1 MKKAA
6 SVLILLSLV
15 SVLHAHLISPTPNG
29 AILPHKTAA
38 LFVAGKL
45 PIDEESAPRDVDA
58 SAGFGLF
65 NRFDIEFISYFGS
78 AFALNLNI
86 LAIEETRIK
95 PRVAFGIENIAL
107 DSYISSFGKGT
118 DTRWEQTVYETR
130 NPERFS
136 LYGLVGKEIGISD
149 FSVGIG
155 RGRFV
160 GYGTWTRMLNTD
172 FYSDET
178 HSDAFGIFLEWQLF
192 DIMGAKP
199 YFSIDGRNYAY
210 GIRFDHRF
218 FSIAGGV
225 MTPNS
230 LQGDDAKQSI
240 FTVGMGLYTKQ
251 IFGEHRISEI
261 GILKGRVYD
270 EKTVK
275 SLSAMVTISG
285 PGDFYTTLDA
295 PNGSYTIE
303 LKEGIYDVHIA
314 VDGYYWK
321 EKTVNVAA
329 GGILYC
335 NFKLKKQPKTILE
348 PEE

>member
-1 MKKAA
+1 MKKTVLAFI
-6 SVLILLSLV
+6 LILAV
-15 SVLHAHLISPTPNG
+15 SAAYGNLITPTPNG
-29 AILPHKTAA
+29 IILPHKTAA
-38 LFVAGKL
+38 FFVSGKL
-45 PIDEESAPRDVDA
+45 PVDEESAPRDIDI

-65 NRFDIEFISYFGS
+65 NRFDVEFISYFAS

-86 LAIEETRIK
+86 LAIEEDRTK

-107 DSYISSFGKGT
+107 DSYISSYGKGT
-118 DTRWEQTVYETR
+118 DTRWENTAYETR

-136 LYGLVGKEIGISD
+136 VYGLVGKRIGISD
-149 FSVGIG
+149 FTVGIG

-160 GYGTWTRMLNTD
+160 GYGIWTKMLNTD

-178 HSDAFGIFLEWQLF
+178 HSDAVGIFLECQLF
-192 DIMGAKP
+192 NIMGAKP

-210 GIRFDHRF
+210 GIKFDHRF
-218 FSIAGGV
+218 FSVQGGV

-230 LQGDDAKQSI
+230 LQGDDVKQSI

-251 IFGEHRISEI
+251 IFGESYISEM

-275 SLSAMVTISG
+275 SLPAMVTISG
-285 PGDFYTTLDA
+285 AGDFYTTIDA
-295 PNGSYTIE
+295 SNGSYTIE
-303 LKEGIYDVHIA
+303 LKEGIYDVHVS
-314 VDGYYWK
+314 VDGYFWK

-335 NFKLKKQPKTILE
+335 NFKLKKRPATIIE

>member
-1 MKKAA
+1 MKRITAIIFLM
-6 SVLILLSLV
+6 LIV
-15 SVLHAHLISPTPNG
+15 SVAQGNLITPTPAG
-29 AILPHKTAA
+29 RILPHKTAA
-38 LFVAGKL
+38 FFISGKL
-45 PIDEESAPRDVDA
+45 PIDEESAPRDIDI

-65 NRFDIEFISYFGS
+65 NRFDLEFVSYFGS

-86 LAIEETRIK
+86 LAIEEDRTK
-95 PRVAFGIENIAL
+95 PRIAFGIENIAL
-107 DSYISSFGKGT
+107 DKYLSSFGKGT
-118 DTRWEQTVYETR
+118 DTRWENTVYETR
-130 NPERFS
+130 NPEWFS
-136 LYGLVGKEIGISD
+136 LYGLVGKRIGISD

-160 GYGTWTRMLNTD
+160 GYGTWTEMLNSD
-172 FYSDET
+172 LYSDEK

-192 DIMGAKP
+192 NIMGAKP

-218 FSIAGGV
+218 FSITGGV

-230 LQGDDAKQSI
+230 LLGDDIKQSI
-240 FTVGMGLYTKQ
+240 FSVGMGLYTKQ
-251 IFGEHRISEI
+251 IFGESYISEM

-275 SLSAMVTISG
+275 SLPAMVTIAG
-285 PGDFYTTLDA
+285 TGDFYTTIDA

-303 LKEGIYDVHIA
+303 LKEGIYDVH
-314 VDGYYWK
+314 VSVEGYYWK

-335 NFKLKKQPKTILE
+335 NFKLKKRPKNIIE

>member
-1 MKKAA
+1 MKRACT
-6 SVLILLSLV
+6 VLFLILAAAGVNASL
-15 SVLHAHLISPTPNG
+15 ITPTPNG
-29 AILPHKTAA
+29 TILPHKTAA
-38 LFVAGKL
+38 FFVSGKL
-45 PIDEESAPRDVDA
+45 PIDEETAPRDIDI

-65 NRFDIEFISYFGS
+65 NRFDLEFVSYFGS

-86 LAIEETRIK
+86 LAIEETRVK

-107 DSYISSFGKGT
+107 DEYISSFGKGT
-118 DTRWEQTVYETR
+118 ETRWEKSMYTTR

-136 LYGLVGKEIGISD
+136 LYGLVGKQIGISN
-149 FSVGIG
+149 FAVGVG

-160 GYGTWTRMLNTD
+160 GYGSWTKKLNSD
-172 FYSDET
+172 FYSDVT
-178 HSDAFGIFLEWQLF
+178 HSDAFGFFLEWQLF
-192 DIMGAKP
+192 NVMGAKP
-199 YFSIDGRNYAY
+199 YFSIDGRNYSY

-218 FSIAGGV
+218 FSITGGV

-240 FTVGMGLYTKQ
+240 FTVGMGLYTKR
-251 IFGEHRISEI
+251 IFGESRITEI

-275 SLSAMVTISG
+275 SLAAMVTISG
-285 PGDFYTTLDA
+285 PGDFYTTIDA
-295 PNGSYTIE
+295 PDGSYTLE
-303 LKEGIYDVHIA
+303 LKEGIYDVHVS
-314 VDGYYWK
+314 VDGYFWK
-321 EKTVNVAA
+321 EKTVNIAA

-335 NFKLKKQPKTILE
+335 NFKLKKRPASILE